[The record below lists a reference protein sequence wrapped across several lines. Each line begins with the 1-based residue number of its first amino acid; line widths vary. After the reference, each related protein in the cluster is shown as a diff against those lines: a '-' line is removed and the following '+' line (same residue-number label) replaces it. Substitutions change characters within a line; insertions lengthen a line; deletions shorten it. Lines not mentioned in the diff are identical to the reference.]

1 MAPRKV
7 ATRVYL
13 PMMQPIVDPADFPAS
28 RECAYLNTA
37 SVALMYKEAETAT
50 VEWLRDLADHG
61 TLNFDESAEEHVFAE
76 LHAAAARLVNARP
89 EDIAIGSS
97 ATELLASVAWAVA
110 PGADT
115 TVVSTDVVFPTTI
128 YPWVRVAQHTK
139 AQIRLAEGTSNYV
152 QPDDLIRL
160 IDDRTAVV
168 CISDVEYSSG
178 QRYDVKQLANVTHDH
193 GALLVVDATQSLGA
207 VPIDVTASGVDV
219 LVASGYKWL
228 CGPFGVAV
236 MYLAPELQS
245 RLDPGVVGFRS
256 HRDMW
261 DLKANRLE
269 LPPTARRFEVS
280 TMAYGCAIGLA
291 RSIEYLLR
299 IGVERIWEHNLRLA
313 DLLIEGLE
321 ERGVE
326 IVSPQREK
334 ERTSIVAAR
343 FSGQTATEVAQHLN
357 SRRVVVSARQGL
369 LRFSPHLYNEPS
381 DIERALEEI
390 DRVRS

>member
-1 MAPRKV
+1 ME
-7 ATRVYL
+7 
-13 PMMQPIVDPADFPAS
+13 PIVDPADFPAS

-37 SVALMYKEAETAT
+37 SVALMYKGAETAT
-50 VEWLRDLADHG
+50 IEWLRDLADNG
-61 TLNFDESAEEHVFAE
+61 TLNFDENAEEHVFAE
-76 LHAAAARLVNARP
+76 LHAAVARLVNARP

-110 PGADT
+110 PGVDT

-139 AQIRLAEGTSNYV
+139 AQIRLAKGTDNYV

-178 QRYDVKQLANVTHDH
+178 QRYNVKQLANVTHEH

-207 VPIDVTASGVDV
+207 VPIDVTASGVDI

-256 HRDMW
+256 NRDMW
-261 DLKANRLE
+261 DLQANRLE
-269 LPPTARRFEVS
+269 LPATARRFEVS

-313 DLLIEGLE
+313 DLLIAGLE
-321 ERGVE
+321 ARGVE
-326 IVSPQREK
+326 IVSPQREE

-343 FSGQTATEVAQHLN
+343 FSGRTAAEIARHLN

-381 DIERALEEI
+381 DIERALQEI